1 MTKFYLN
8 IVFLLGFLFAQ
19 SESIA
24 QVSHNSVE
32 FDWKT
37 IQSLTESGSI
47 QEVKTSFNAFAKKAI
62 QNNASEILIDKILLI
77 DNYFEKVGE
86 FAEKIFW
93 YRSEEHTSEL
103 QSRPHLVCRLL

>member
-32 FDWKT
+32 LDWKT
-37 IQSLTESGSI
+37 IQSQTESGSI

-62 QNNASEILIDKILLI
+62 QNNASEILMDKILLI
-77 DNYFEKVGE
+77 DNYFEKLEE
-86 FAEKIFW
+86 FEEKIFCF
-93 YRSEEHTSEL
+93 HF
-103 QSRPHLVCRLL
+103 VIV